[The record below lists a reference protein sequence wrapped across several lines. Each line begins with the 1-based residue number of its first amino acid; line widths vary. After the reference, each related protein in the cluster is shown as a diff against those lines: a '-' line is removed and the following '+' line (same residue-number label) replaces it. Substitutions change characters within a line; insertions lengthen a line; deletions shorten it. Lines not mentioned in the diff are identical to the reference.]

1 LLRMISR
8 ALLTPAGASAPIFRR
23 NRRSHTVRGH
33 GGGIR
38 GEPER
43 RPRRPRWRA
52 IARQHVAR
60 HVWPVATHQGE
71 LTARR
76 LVITFVP
83 TASRKLAVGFTSAT
97 AAHVRSRN
105 PQPPDPVSLRCVV
118 AQAALRARR
127 GATLSKAIP
136 SCHRQQT
143 TGRKHI
149 TDRSKGAR
157 THTDGQLARLSL

>member
-1 LLRMISR
+1 MR
-8 ALLTPAGASAPIFRR
+8 A
-23 NRRSHTVRGH
+23 VR
-33 GGGIR
+33 
-38 GEPER
+38 
-43 RPRRPRWRA
+43 
-52 IARQHVAR
+52 RQHNAHSPDILDACRSPSSRCEVASTGR
-60 HVWPVATHQGE
+60 CAWKGKPTGRWCCTGSPLHVRCCTSLLARGNAQGQTHRE
-71 LTARR
+71 TSSNYL
-76 LVITFVP
+76 VP
-83 TASRKLAVGFTSAT
+83 TASRKLAVGFKSAT